1 MSLLKKKSAKNI
13 IKFYEVLPSL
23 YLSIRNKFA
32 SAGEVST
39 KFQRFNEEYKKKNDF
54 LIFYTNRDV
63 VEKIGAT
70 AKSLLV
76 AAGVSLESR
85 PFEVGVDSH
94 GGSHSSIMS
103 LIANKAILDSRL
115 ANEIWGPMVIMAKNN
130 SPVEFANLIKMAAY
144 KTYTEFSVFMIANT
158 KDLIG
163 IDGEPTEKSIA
174 GFIKIFANII
184 KSSSASGSS
193 TKEKSIERKSIEN
206 RVDSNELVLRSGDKK
221 MKVSTKTIINKSAV
235 AAANFNDASVFD
247 LIDQFRL
254 EKQTGGWII
263 APNPSATNKTYLN
276 GKKLTGQQVLN
287 YNDVITIGNSV
298 EDKKRGRITIA

>member
-1 MSLLKKKSAKNI
+1 
-13 IKFYEVLPSL
+13 
-23 YLSIRNKFA
+23 
-32 SAGEVST
+32 
-39 KFQRFNEEYKKKNDF
+39 
-54 LIFYTNRDV
+54 
-63 VEKIGAT
+63 
-70 AKSLLV
+70 
-76 AAGVSLESR
+76 
-85 PFEVGVDSH
+85 
-94 GGSHSSIMS
+94 MS